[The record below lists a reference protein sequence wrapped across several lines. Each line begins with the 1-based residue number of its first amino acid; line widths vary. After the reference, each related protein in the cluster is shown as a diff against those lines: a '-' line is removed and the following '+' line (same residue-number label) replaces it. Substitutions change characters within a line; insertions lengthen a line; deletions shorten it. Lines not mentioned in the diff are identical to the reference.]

1 MKYYLSENL
10 RIGATADFVEE
21 TYMDNKIVVNQFK
34 NPLNLLSGLNED
46 FSQNKSFRSLSK
58 EKLECILSNKTI
70 EINLLCSRQVLID
83 RQTD

>member
-10 RIGATADFVEE
+10 CLGATADFVEE
-21 TYMDNKIVVNQFK
+21 TYMDNKIVVDQFK
-34 NPLNLLSGLNED
+34 NPLNLLSGLN
-46 FSQNKSFRSLSK
+46 FSQNKSFKSLSK